1 MAAGRALASPFRRAA
16 PSHARPV
23 PPARRSLAAF
33 FRGGAILLLGIL
45 SVGAKTPEPRR
56 IALRVSGG
64 VGGAPALSRLTEE
77 GKGRAIEL
85 QMAPEGA
92 AVPKGFEVVHLSTVP
107 PPDAVRALLSRFPL
121 TFEGAG
127 FTFGGRSFTGSDDAL
142 FLADPGKPA
151 ELFVIGNSERGV
163 LDLAAVAVLDRPSR
177 PFDYTAVSGGL
188 AKQGRFA
195 VAGTGLAIDASTDHD
210 RIAEKEAFSK
220 ALRREKRGNVEWE
233 YRESEA
239 AAVARWEAAA
249 TKLAGKRS
257 FLVRVFP
264 DTVTKALYTGSSRP
278 ADLSQADGRIV
289 VEIDAS
295 APSEPNLIEP
305 ALASAGVAAG
315 NPSMLNRRTLLLA
328 EGARRVGT
336 WWMRDVRSFA
346 AFTHAAG
353 VDPSMEEVVRSSED
367 ASPILTIGAA
377 AAWLDAGARI
387 DGEAAVEKALPEPEG
402 SLATKLARWRQTA
415 WRQAVKP
422 PPRRPLPDGIVR
434 GVSYAM
440 TNTVEEGYA
449 SPASLATLKHLASL
463 SVDSVA
469 ILPYGLVRETG
480 SDEVLFVHRSAR
492 GETDEGIVRAIQ
504 DARSAGMSA
513 MVQPLLWVGGG
524 EPVGTIAMADDGRWT
539 AWFESYRRYVVHQ
552 AVVAEAAGAALFCV
566 GTELRKAEAREREW
580 RGVVA
585 AARLATGAPMVYA
598 AEGAAGASRV
608 TFWDALDAIGVDFF
622 DPLTKAEKIKDP
634 ALDDAVR
641 QAVRPIADVAN
652 RVGKPVLFTE
662 TGYPWVK
669 AAWTLPRGDDLKLPA
684 GGDDSARAIAA
695 VFRALRG
702 EKWWKGVYWW
712 KVSSDGKPAL
722 PGDRGYNFLGTPA
735 EKAIADGF
743 RANAPS

>member
-1 MAAGRALASPFRRAA
+1 VAAGRAVI
-16 PSHARPV
+16 ARGF
-23 PPARRSLAAF
+23 ARV
-33 FRGGAILLLGIL
+33 GAILLLGL
-45 SVGAKTPEPRR
+45 LAVGAKTPEPRR

-77 GKGRAIEL
+77 AKGRPIEL
-85 QMAPEGA
+85 QMAPEGTA
-92 AVPKGFEVVHLSTVP
+92 APKAFEVAHLSTVP
-107 PPDAVRALLSRFPL
+107 LSQALNALLSRFPV
-121 TFEGAG
+121 TFEGTG
-127 FTFGGRSFTGSDDAL
+127 FTFGGRTFTGPDDAL

-151 ELFVIGNSERGV
+151 EIFVIGNSERGV
-163 LDLAAVAVLDRPSR
+163 LDLAAVVVLDRPSR
-177 PFDYTAVSGGL
+177 PFDYTAMSGGL
-188 AKQGRFA
+188 AKEGRFA
-195 VAGTGLAIDASTDHD
+195 AAGAVLAIDASTERD
-210 RIAEKEAFSK
+210 RIAEKEAFYK

-239 AAVARWEAAA
+239 PAVAKWETAAA
-249 TKLAGKRS
+249 KSTGKRS

-264 DTVTKALYTGSSRP
+264 DAVTKALYTGSSRP

-295 APSEPNLIEP
+295 ALSEPNLIEP

-315 NPSMLNRRTLLLA
+315 NPSLLNRRTLLLA

-336 WWMRDVRSFA
+336 WWKRDVRSFA

-353 VDPSMEEVVRSSED
+353 VDPTMEEVVRSSED

-422 PPRRPLPDGIVR
+422 PPRRSLPEGFVR
-434 GVSYAM
+434 GVSFAM
-440 TNTVEEGYA
+440 TNTIEEGYI
-449 SPASLATLKHLASL
+449 SPASRAALQHLASL
-463 SVDSVA
+463 SVNSVA

-492 GETDEGIVRAIQ
+492 TETDEGIVHVVQ
-504 DARSAGMSA
+504 DARSLGMSA

-524 EPVGTIAMADDGRWT
+524 EPVGTIAMVDDKGWIS
-539 AWFESYRRYVVHQ
+539 WFESYRRYVVHQ
-552 AVVAEAAGAALFCV
+552 AVVAEAAGAELFCV
-566 GTELRKAEAREREW
+566 GTELRKTEAREREW

-585 AARLATGAPMVYA
+585 AARLATGAAMVYA

-622 DPLTKAEKIKDP
+622 DPLTNAEKVKDP

-669 AAWTLPRGDDLKLPA
+669 AAWALPRGDDAKLPA
-684 GGDDSARAIAA
+684 GGEDSARTIAA
-695 VFRALRG
+695 VFRVLGG
-702 EKWWKGVYWW
+702 EKWWKGVYFW
-712 KVSSDGKPAL
+712 KTSSDGKPAM

-743 RANAPS
+743 RAKAGS